1 MIKMVMYEIR
11 WHGRGGQGGVTAAQL
26 LAEAAY
32 LSGKWPGVQAFPFFG
47 AERRGAPV
55 KAFTRISD
63 KPINIRS
70 QVYTP
75 DVVVV
80 LDPTLLDAVN
90 VLEGLKENGKIII
103 NTPKKA
109 SELNLD
115 TKAEVWTFDGTG
127 IALELGLLVSGLP
140 VLNTPMMGAY
150 AKATGHISVEDAKKA
165 IMNKWPGK
173 PGELNAKAAEI
184 AFERVSK
191 D

>member
-1 MIKMVMYEIR
+1 MVMYEIR

-32 LSGKWPGVQAFPFFG
+32 ISGKWPGVQAFPFFG

-80 LDPTLLDAVN
+80 LDPTLLEAVN
-90 VLEGLKENGKIII
+90 VLEGLKDDGKIII
-103 NTPKKA
+103 NSPKKA

-173 PGELNAKAAEI
+173 AGELNAKAAEI
-184 AFERVSK
+184 AYERVSK

>member
-32 LSGKWPGVQAFPFFG
+32 ISGKWPGVQAFPFFG

-80 LDPTLLDAVN
+80 LDPTLLEAVN
-90 VLEGLKENGKIII
+90 VLEGLKDDGKIII
-103 NTPKKA
+103 NSPKKA

-173 PGELNAKAAEI
+173 AGELNAKAAEI
-184 AFERVSK
+184 AYERVSK